1 MTSQPCV
8 VQLRLY
14 QKRLTVSP
22 WEKRWYC
29 CCFVKI
35 FKIAHLTKITAT
47 HIVAVKQGREDVT
60 KFEEPLILTA
70 STCAHCV
77 VGGEVINHRVQASV
91 TLGGVEKVCVLVNV
105 WVHGWNKVL
114 VWFSLII
121 HRLTSPVRF
130 GNEGGPWMTFQQW
143 NLSVCGCLSPMGRVG
158 KGGVGFKLY
167 EVVKFSS
174 QMLID
179 VYLSKHILKLR
190 SEVFLSDEWG
200 QVHSFHMQQ
209 VTTGQFACIAE
220 CYSVFFLSILLN
232 FLPTSNKDSYFCAL
246 KSDFS
251 SVLMPKSTFFVA
263 ILWKSVIPYFPYHLT
278 YYNCD
283 VISPSG
289 STLHCATLP
298 VKMPACAVLV
308 FPSFITL
315 WNAYGLL
322 GQKEVISRCQ
332 GGLYNGQEKLYLN
345 PK

>member
-1 MTSQPCV
+1 MEVNTGIITKIKVKWHHYTLLKCLKNSIVLARSSFKATPASFIAVSSCVLCQEIPKSKNVMTSQPCV

-47 HIVAVKQGREDVT
+47 HIVAVKQGCEDVT

-158 KGGVGFKLY
+158 KGALGLNFMRWWSS
-167 EVVKFSS
+167 VVKCWLMFTYQNTFWSCVPRSS
-174 QMLID
+174 YQM
-179 VYLSKHILKLR
+179 
-190 SEVFLSDEWG
+190 SEDRCTHFICSRWLLVSLL
-200 QVHSFHMQQ
+200 
-209 VTTGQFACIAE
+209 A
-220 CYSVFFLSILLN
+220 LLN
-232 FLPTSNKDSYFCAL
+232 AIVCFFYPFYWTFCQHQ
-246 KSDFS
+246 
-251 SVLMPKSTFFVA
+251 TR
-263 ILWKSVIPYFPYHLT
+263 T
-278 YYNCD
+278 
-283 VISPSG
+283 VISVPW
-289 STLHCATLP
+289 
-298 VKMPACAVLV
+298 K
-308 FPSFITL
+308 
-315 WNAYGLL
+315 
-322 GQKEVISRCQ
+322 VISHQ
-332 GGLYNGQEKLYLN
+332 Y
-345 PK
+345 

>member
-1 MTSQPCV
+1 MC
-8 VQLRLY
+8 
-14 QKRLTVSP
+14 
-22 WEKRWYC
+22 E
-29 CCFVKI
+29 FMD
-35 FKIAHLTKITAT
+35 
-47 HIVAVKQGREDVT
+47 ET
-60 KFEEPLILTA
+60 KFWSGSRWSSIDSRHL
-70 STCAHCV
+70 
-77 VGGEVINHRVQASV
+77 
-91 TLGGVEKVCVLVNV
+91 CVLVMRV
-105 WVHGWNKVL
+105 APGWL
-114 VWFSLII
+114 S
-121 HRLTSPVRF
+121 S
-130 GNEGGPWMTFQQW
+130 NEICLCVVVFLQW
-143 NLSVCGCLSPMGRVG
+143 EGWE
-158 KGGVGFKLY
+158 KGVFKLY
-167 EVVKFSS
+167 EVVEFSS

-278 YYNCD
+278 YCNCD